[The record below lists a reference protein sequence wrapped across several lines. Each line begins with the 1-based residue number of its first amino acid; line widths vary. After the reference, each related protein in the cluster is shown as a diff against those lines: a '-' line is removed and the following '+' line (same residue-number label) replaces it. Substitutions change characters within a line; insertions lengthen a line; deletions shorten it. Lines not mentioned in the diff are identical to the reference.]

1 MHTNKS
7 PLVSIIMPA
16 YNYASFIAE
25 AVASVLQQ
33 THSNIE
39 VIIVD
44 DGSTDDTA
52 DVAAMLVKHD
62 ARVAYVHQNN
72 QGPSAARNTGIQKS
86 KGEFILF
93 LDADDTFHPQ
103 KIQAHLEHFLQ
114 APDVD
119 ISYGCSRYFLSG
131 KPEEIFSSI
140 ALDNENWMPC
150 VSGNA
155 IAVMPAL
162 VVNNIMP
169 ICSAM
174 LRRSVVERVRGFDST
189 LKWVEDWDYW
199 LRASAAG
206 CRFEFSDDERLAA
219 FIRVHDI
226 SLSKNSSGMLI
237 SQYRLRLQNI
247 PQCVKTIPDE
257 AVRAA
262 TLRDNTKR
270 RLRCLVT
277 IAGQTGVCNREFFQ
291 LCRGESPVILLK
303 MLYRLLRAHRAR
315 RNT

>member
-1 MHTNKS
+1 M
-7 PLVSIIMPA
+7 PLVSIILPS

-25 AVASVLQQ
+25 AVESVLRQ

-52 DVAAMLVKHD
+52 DVAARLVKQD
-62 ARVAYVHQNN
+62 ARIVYIRQSN
-72 QGPSAARNTGIQKS
+72 QGPSVARNTGMQKA

-93 LDADDTFHPQ
+93 LDADDISPPQ
-103 KIQAHLEHFLQ
+103 KIQAHLEHFVQ
-114 APDVD
+114 VPDAD
-119 ISYGCSRYFLSG
+119 ISYGRSRYFLSG
-131 KPEEIFSSI
+131 KPEENFSSI
-140 ALDNENWMPC
+140 ALDHNDWMPC

-155 IAVMPAL
+155 TTVIPAL

-174 LRRSVVERVRGFDST
+174 LRRSVVERVRNFDNA

-199 LRASAAG
+199 LRAAAAG

-219 FIRVHDI
+219 FIRVHDT
-226 SLSKNSSGMLI
+226 SLSKNSSGMLM
-237 SQYRLRLQNI
+237 SQYRLRLENI
-247 PQCVKTIPDE
+247 PHCVKNIPDE
-257 AVRAA
+257 TVRAA
-262 TLRDNTKR
+262 TLRDNVRR

-277 IAGQTGVCNREFFQ
+277 IAGQTGVCNRDFLQ

-303 MLYRLLRAHRAR
+303 MFYRLLRARRAG
-315 RNT
+315 RNA